1 MFFLLNFDFWKKI
14 IIAVIVILLV
24 VGGLLVGY
32 NLYTSNPME
41 NSDSIT
47 PEITTEK
54 FVNIIKYDGEAKLSN
69 SDLQTLEEIG
79 DGAEV
84 PFFEDPGLKDA
95 ASSFRKLAQV
105 KPVQS
110 WQVTEKTDD
119 KATAEIEFYREGSEE
134 NKSVAKIYLSK
145 NAKFFGLNQNWKIYQ
160 VDTPEDLGPCF
171 AVLTRPEE
179 KVLACLWQRIQ
190 EIPGLLWKLR
200 ALAEALFG
208 RFETGLF

>member
-1 MFFLLNFDFWKKI
+1 MFFLFNFDLWKKI

-24 VGGLLVGY
+24 VGGLFVGY
-32 NLYTSNPME
+32 TLYTSDPME

-47 PEITTEK
+47 PEVTTQK
-54 FVNIIKYDGEAKLSN
+54 FVDIIKYDGNANLSN

-95 ASSFRKLAQV
+95 GASFRKLAKV
-105 KPVQS
+105 KPVQN
-110 WQVTEKTDD
+110 WQIVEKTDD
-119 KATAEIEFYREGSEE
+119 KAIAEIEFYKDGEEGG
-134 NKSVAKIYLSK
+134 KSLAKIYLSK

-179 KVLACLWQRIQ
+179 KILACLWQRIQ
-190 EIPGLLWKLR
+190 EIPGLFWKLKE
-200 ALAEALFG
+200 LAEALFG
-208 RFETGLF
+208 GFSRNF